1 MELIHNALMSIMEP
15 QHAGMYRV
23 ILDEPALDRTAVVRL
38 DPPKEAEKPMRGGRR
53 RVETP
58 RRQRKKAQ
66 PPLTTEI
73 LWLNRS
79 ELIELGRKQL
89 ARNIEIEVLNVPG
102 HGTSERSKINYQNR
116 QKAAATFLNLATLRA
131 GLLAPSGLGGLV
143 HDAIKTSGLSRPM
156 IYKVFSLLC
165 QHGFSERSLSLAH
178 HRCGAP
184 GQLRPCDPGGRQKAG
199 RKTTKQRIVRRD
211 GNIVPSD
218 QPGMSTNWRELI
230 LAADRSITSPKP
242 PMPQRIMRIIDSS
255 FISRYRQDPDG
266 KLVPIDLKLGDYPNR
281 RQIRRVLEHEIPK
294 LQRVLEAT
302 TKGHYDRALRGL
314 RGYSWQGVAGPGHT
328 WAIDST
334 VGDIY
339 LRSSIN
345 RAWII
350 GRPIVYII
358 VDVWSTAIVGF
369 YVCLMGPSWD
379 MAKLA
384 LFCAGSDPTLI
395 SALWGYQPVLSLDPV
410 PSLPSVLLCDR
421 GEYLSKGAKQT
432 GIELL
437 PSSDYTPPYRPDLKG
452 LVEVLHRIAK
462 DRQFH
467 FIPGA
472 IDARRVEFELRRFN
486 PNTAALTV
494 REFVHFLDVIFTE
507 YNLTANREHRLDA
520 HMRAAGVFPSPAG
533 LWHWGHMAGIGFRR
547 AVSKTDLVTELLPS
561 ATARVQRKGIFFAG
575 RHYESEFAEQ
585 AQWSARA
592 RAFVGWD
599 IPCNYFPGTVS
610 RIWTPKPE
618 DTGLLELQLSDY
630 STASPEL
637 TMDEVADAEAFHKID
652 AAAREHTS
660 NLDKLSALKKTD
672 EIVAT
677 AKRLTE
683 EALAEASGPEP
694 TMTEARALEREAGST
709 ESPPSVANEIAPI
722 DNYDLVYLDTM
733 RELLEGMSNTEG
745 HDE

>member
-1 MELIHNALMSIMEP
+1 MELIHNALICIVGAP
-15 QHAGMYRV
+15 NAGTYRV
-23 ILDEPALDRTAVVRL
+23 ILDEPAINRTAVVRL
-38 DPPKEAEKPMRGGRR
+38 DPPTETEVPMRGGRR

-58 RRQRKKAQ
+58 RRQRRKAQ
-66 PPLTTEI
+66 PPLTTEV
-73 LWLNRS
+73 LWLDRT

-89 ARNIEIEVLNVPG
+89 ARNIEIEISNVPM
-102 HGTSERSKINYQNR
+102 HGSSEKSKINYQNR
-116 QKAAATFLNLATLRA
+116 QSAAATFLNLPALRA

-165 QHGFSERSLSLAH
+165 RHGFSERSLSLAH

-199 RKTTKQRIVRRD
+199 RKTIKQQIARLGGSVVR
-211 GNIVPSD
+211 SD

-230 LAADRSITSPKP
+230 LAADRSIKSPKP
-242 PMPQRIMRIIDSS
+242 VLPQRITIIIDSS
-255 FISRYRQDPDG
+255 FISRYQQDPDG

-281 RQIRRVLEHEIPK
+281 RQIRRVLEREIPR

-302 TKGHYDRALRGL
+302 TKGHYERALRGL

-334 VGDIY
+334 VGDTY

-395 SALWGYQPVLSLDPV
+395 GTLWGYEPVLSLDPA
-410 PSLPSVLLCDR
+410 PSLPAVLLCDR

-437 PSSDYTPPYRPDLKG
+437 PSSGYTPPYRPDLKG

-472 IDARRVEFELRRFN
+472 IDARRAEYEMRHFN
-486 PNTAALTV
+486 PNTGALTV

-533 LWHWGHMAGIGFRR
+533 LWHWGHIAGIGFRR
-547 AVSKTDLVTELLPS
+547 VVSKTDLVTELLPR
-561 ATARVQRKGIFFAG
+561 ATARIQRKGIFFAG

-585 AQWSARA
+585 AQWSAHA
-592 RAFVGWD
+592 RAFGGWD
-599 IPCNYFPGTVS
+599 MPCNYFPGTVS

-618 DTGLLELQLSDY
+618 GAGLLELRLSDY

-637 TMDEVADAEAFHKID
+637 TMDEVADAEAFHMID
-652 AAAREHTS
+652 AAAREHAS
-660 NLDKLSALKKTD
+660 NLDKLAALKKTN
-672 EIVAT
+672 EIVDT
-677 AKRLTE
+677 AKRLTK
-683 EALAEASGPEP
+683 EALAEASGAKP
-694 TMTEARALEREAGST
+694 TLTEARAMEREPGAD
-709 ESPPSVANEIAPI
+709 ESPPPIANGITPI
-722 DNYDLVYLDTM
+722 DNYDGVYLDTM